1 MTKILFQGDSITDCG
16 RSRTDLTDCGP
27 GYPGKVK
34 GYLDLFFPGEYEV
47 INRGVS
53 GNRTTELAARW
64 ERDCLDLKPDLLT
77 ILIGVNDTWRRYD
90 RNLLTTAETF
100 EKNYRYLLESVK
112 KNLPNTK
119 ILLMVPF
126 LLPVRPEW
134 EAWREDLDPKKNIV
148 KKLAMEYGTDLLALD
163 GLFARMCT
171 KAAPS
176 HWSADGVHPTDA
188 GHSVIARKWLDVN
201 KFLDV

>member
-34 GYLDLFFPGEYEV
+34 AYLDLFFPGEYEV
-47 INRGVS
+47 INRGIS

-64 ERDCLDLKPDLLT
+64 QKDCLDLKPDMLT
-77 ILIGVNDTWRRYD
+77 ILLGVNDTWRRYD
-90 RNLLTTAETF
+90 RDLLTTPETF
-100 EKNYRYLLESVK
+100 EKNYRYLLDSAK
-112 KNLPNTK
+112 QSLPNTK

-134 EAWREDLDPKKNIV
+134 ETWREDLDPKKNIV
-148 KKLAMEYGTDLLALD
+148 KKLAIEYGTDLLALD
-163 GLFARMCT
+163 GLLARMCT
-171 KAAPS
+171 KAVSS

-188 GHSVIARKWLDVN
+188 GHSVIARKWLEVN
-201 KFLDV
+201 HFLNV

>member
-16 RSRTDLTDCGP
+16 RSREDLADCGP
-27 GYPGKVK
+27 GFPGKIK
-34 GYLDLFFPGEYEV
+34 AYLDLFFPGEYEV

-64 ERDCLDLKPDLLT
+64 QRDCLDLKPDMLT
-77 ILIGVNDTWRRYD
+77 VLIGVNDTWRRYD
-90 RNLLTTAETF
+90 RDLLTTAQTF
-100 EKNYRYLLESVK
+100 EKNYRYLLESAK
-112 KNLPNTK
+112 QSLPGAK

-148 KKLAMEYGTDLLALD
+148 KKLAIEYGTDLLALD

-188 GHSVIARKWLDVN
+188 GHSVIARKWLEINGLLNV
-201 KFLDV
+201 